1 MDDLNDPLLK
11 DPLLGKPL
19 LHNRFGCYCLQG
31 NFLKKALN
39 HFTKALDLMENQN
52 FFTNIYQ
59 NMGNV
64 YAQQRDYDEA
74 IKYYQMVLDF
84 SPHNP
89 ENKDKYP
96 EISGE
101 ILSNK
106 SINSYDAYVDAHTN
120 LAVMHLTKNETE
132 KALKFCSKALELKK
146 DNFEAAVNFGDIL
159 RQVFIYIFFPTKKTK
174 ITFSKFRSD
183 IVKRL

>member
-1 MDDLNDPLLK
+1 MDDLKDPLLK
-11 DPLLGKPL
+11 DPLFGKSL

-39 HFTKALDLMENQN
+39 HFTKALSLLENQT

-64 YAQQRDYDEA
+64 FAQQRDYDEA

-96 EISGE
+96 EIPGE
-101 ILSNK
+101 ILLNK

-132 KALKFCSKALELKK
+132 KALKYCSQALELKK

-159 RQVFIYIFFPTKKTK
+159 RQVFISQRKNSIAYSLK
-174 ITFSKFRSD
+174 IGWS
-183 IVKRL
+183 